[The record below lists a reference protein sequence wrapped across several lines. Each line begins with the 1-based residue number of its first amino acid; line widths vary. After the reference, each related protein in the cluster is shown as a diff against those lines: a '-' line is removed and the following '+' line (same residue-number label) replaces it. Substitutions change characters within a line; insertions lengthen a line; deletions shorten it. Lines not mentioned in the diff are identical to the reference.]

1 MVFGGG
7 GLVLVTGGA
16 GFVGSV
22 VVERL
27 VGWGV
32 GVRVL
37 VHRAGVP
44 RVGVGVEVVRGDLVR
59 PHSLRGVCEGVSAV
73 LHLASR
79 IGGSVGELEA
89 VNVEGTRALLGEAA
103 RAGVGRVVQL
113 GTAAVYGD
121 GVHRGVVEGE
131 LVECPGSVTSVT
143 RLAGERLV
151 LAAGGT
157 VVRPHLV
164 FGRGDRWVVPGLVEL
179 LGSLP
184 VWVEGGR
191 ARLSLVS
198 VDVLAGVLAELAVG
212 EGRVGGGVLHAG
224 HPEPVSVRVLV
235 ETVAGALG
243 LGLPVG
249 EVDLAGAL
257 ELVGGAQGG
266 VLARRVRL
274 VGVDRW
280 YDSGR
285 LWSRVGVSPGP
296 GFVEA
301 FAACAPWYRSVL
313 SGGNPA

>member
-1 MVFGGG
+1 M
-7 GLVLVTGGA
+7 TGGA

-37 VHRAGVP
+37 VHRVGVS
-44 RVGVGVEVVRGDLVR
+44 RVGVEVVRGDLGR
-59 PHSLRGVCEGVSAV
+59 PGSLRGVCEGVSSV

-89 VNVEGTRALLGEAA
+89 VNVEGTRALLGEAR

-131 LVECPGSVTSVT
+131 LVERPGSVTSVT

-164 FGRGDRWVVPGLVEL
+164 FGRGDRWVVPGLVGL
-179 LGSLP
+179 LGQVP
-184 VWVEGGR
+184 WWVEGGR

-198 VDVLAGVLAELAVG
+198 VDALAGVLAELAVG
-212 EGRVGGGVLHAG
+212 GGVGGGVLHAG

-257 ELVGGAQGG
+257 EWVGGAQGG

-285 LWSRVGVSPGP
+285 LWSQVRVGPGP

-313 SGGNPA
+313 AGGAPA

>member
-1 MVFGGG
+1 MWRGRGRCWGRRRGRGWGGWCSWGRRRCMGMGCIGGG
-7 GLVLVTGGA
+7 GGGVGGVSGVGDECDAVGGGA
-16 GFVGSV
+16 
-22 VVERL
+22 
-27 VGWGV
+27 
-32 GVRVL
+32 
-37 VHRAGVP
+37 
-44 RVGVGVEVVRGDLVR
+44 VGVGGGWDGGAAAFGVR
-59 PHSLRGVCEGVSAV
+59 A
-73 LHLASR
+73 
-79 IGGSVGELEA
+79 
-89 VNVEGTRALLGEAA
+89 
-103 RAGVGRVVQL
+103 
-113 GTAAVYGD
+113 
-121 GVHRGVVEGE
+121 
-131 LVECPGSVTSVT
+131 
-143 RLAGERLV
+143 
-151 LAAGGT
+151 
-157 VVRPHLV
+157 
-164 FGRGDRWVVPGLVEL
+164 GDRWVVPGLVEL
-179 LGSLP
+179 LGCLP

-198 VDVLAGVLAELAVG
+198 VDELAGVLAELAVG

-274 VGVDRW
+274 LGVDRW